1 MPFFSYDTLPGD
13 FYRNMPIFWFRDPRM
28 TSRAK
33 GRLAYLATHAE
44 KYELTLTQ
52 MIAETAEGRDAVYA
66 DLAELVRLDYLI
78 REQVKDSDSNRY
90 GEMRYRFGPA
100 AYTQQYTRN
109 WGNDPKPAG
118 QPANGMS
125 GSGPDQGKQ
134 DVSAGQPANGMSGSG
149 PDLRKD
155 PKPAGQPA
163 NGMSGSGPDLRKEA
177 DTEGQDIDEP
187 HVSAGD
193 AASWDSAVKE
203 EAFKNY
209 QENYQPPYPH
219 GDPQP
224 AAPEPDTAV
233 TMVGGKASGE
243 TPNLDTARN
252 IMREVC
258 RPLSKALL
266 PAKNDCDL
274 LVGRVM
280 AALDRGWSA
289 ADLTARLS
297 QGGFRNVDSH
307 LRVTGI
313 LNSRIGNLP
322 IDVPAAQAAARSRRG
337 RSCLR
342 HPGNPAVSCA
352 LCATE
357 KAGGTQ
363 GSTRSESA
371 RQEALRL
378 ARAVAAK
385 TLRPAEIQELIEK
398 IGVPA

>member
-109 WGNDPKPAG
+109 WGN
-118 QPANGMS
+118 
-125 GSGPDQGKQ
+125 
-134 DVSAGQPANGMSGSG
+134 
-149 PDLRKD
+149 D